1 MDQHEIT
8 REIPLLN
15 ADGELTE
22 PGYAKKLLP
31 VYRRADIKASPMRIK
46 EWDYYLINNGRFAL
60 ALTID
65 DNGYMGLDSI
75 SLLNFEEGWEI
86 TTSPMC
92 FMPLGKRKL
101 PETSKTGDTTA
112 IGKNYSIYFKNNGS
126 GVRTLIAQMKRFGPA
141 GSLYAKVELFD
152 EPEESMVIA
161 TPFDKPGHF
170 YYNQKINCIRARGEV
185 TYDGHTYVF
194 DPSDSFAVLDWGR
207 GVWTY
212 KNTWYWGSASGAVDG
227 VPFGWNIGYGFGNT
241 SAASENMLFYNGK
254 AHKLSQVKFNIPG
267 DEKAFMEPWTFTSDD
282 GRFEMGFRPVLDRA
296 SCTDVGLIKS
306 DQHQVFGLFTGK
318 AVLDD
323 GKVIEIKDFPGFAE
337 KVSNNGN
344 TAITGTAMQ
353 SRLFYLLL
361 KAVKLRRGEK
371 LRKRHIQPVAY
382 HFYRQQFWI
391 AAFAV

>member
-185 TYDGHTYVF
+185 TYDGHTYVLIPRTAS
-194 DPSDSFAVLDWGR
+194 PSSTGGAACGHTKTHGTGALPPAR
-207 GVWTY
+207 WTAFP
-212 KNTWYWGSASGAVDG
+212 SAG
-227 VPFGWNIGYGFGNT
+227 T
-241 SAASENMLFYNGK
+241 SATASATPRPPAK
-254 AHKLSQVKFNIPG
+254 
-267 DEKAFMEPWTFTSDD
+267 TCCFT
-282 GRFEMGFRPVLDRA
+282 
-296 SCTDVGLIKS
+296 
-306 DQHQVFGLFTGK
+306 
-318 AVLDD
+318 
-323 GKVIEIKDFPGFAE
+323 
-337 KVSNNGN
+337 
-344 TAITGTAMQ
+344 TA
-353 SRLFYLLL
+353 
-361 KAVKLRRGEK
+361 
-371 LRKRHIQPVAY
+371 RHISSV
-382 HFYRQQFWI
+382 R
-391 AAFAV
+391 

>member
-161 TPFDKPGHF
+161 TPFNKPGHF

-227 VPFGWNIGYGFGNT
+227 VPFGWNIGYGLGNT

-337 KVSNNGN
+337 KVSN
-344 TAITGTAMQ
+344 
-353 SRLFYLLL
+353 
-361 KAVKLRRGEK
+361 K
-371 LRKRHIQPVAY
+371 
-382 HFYRQQFWI
+382 W
-391 AAFAV
+391 

>member
-15 ADGELTE
+15 ARGELTE

-31 VYRRADIKASPMRIK
+31 VYRRADIKASPLRIK

-86 TTSPMC
+86 TKSPMC

-101 PETSKTGDTTA
+101 PETSKAGDTTA
-112 IGKNYSIYFKNNGS
+112 IGKSYSIYFKNDGS

-141 GSLYAKVELFD
+141 GSLYARVELFD

-170 YYNQKINCIRARGEV
+170 YYNQKINCLRARGEV

-194 DPSDSFAVLDWGR
+194 DPADSFAVLDWGR

-212 KNTWYWGSASGAVDG
+212 RNTWYWGSASGELDG

-241 SAASENMLFYNGK
+241 TAATENAVFYDGEL
-254 AHKLSQVKFNIPG
+254 HKLGDVHFNIPKNAKG
-267 DEKAFMEPWTFTSDD
+267 REDYLKPWTFTSDD
-282 GRFEMGFRPVLDRA
+282 NRFYMDFTPVLDRSALA
-296 SCTDVGLIKS
+296 SALIVQS
-306 DQHQVFGLFTGK
+306 NQHQVFGRFTGR
-318 AVLDD
+318 VTLDD
-323 GKVIEIKDFPGFAE
+323 GTVLPVRDFFGFAE
-337 KVSNNGN
+337 KVEN
-344 TAITGTAMQ
+344 
-353 SRLFYLLL
+353 R
-361 KAVKLRRGEK
+361 
-371 LRKRHIQPVAY
+371 
-382 HFYRQQFWI
+382 W
-391 AAFAV
+391 

>member
-112 IGKNYSIYFKNNGS
+112 IGKNYSIYFKNDGS
-126 GVRTLIAQMKRFGPA
+126 FSTGDAACGHTKTHGTGARPPA
-141 GSLYAKVELFD
+141 RWTEFPSAGTSATA
-152 EPEESMVIA
+152 SA
-161 TPFDKPGHF
+161 TPRPP
-170 YYNQKINCIRARGEV
+170 AR
-185 TYDGHTYVF
+185 TCCFTT
-194 DPSDSFAVLDWGR
+194 AR
-207 GVWTY
+207 R
-212 KNTWYWGSASGAVDG
+212 
-227 VPFGWNIGYGFGNT
+227 T
-241 SAASENMLFYNGK
+241 SS
-254 AHKLSQVKFNIPG
+254 V
-267 DEKAFMEPWTFTSDD
+267 
-282 GRFEMGFRPVLDRA
+282 R
-296 SCTDVGLIKS
+296 
-306 DQHQVFGLFTGK
+306 
-318 AVLDD
+318 
-323 GKVIEIKDFPGFAE
+323 
-337 KVSNNGN
+337 
-344 TAITGTAMQ
+344 
-353 SRLFYLLL
+353 
-361 KAVKLRRGEK
+361 
-371 LRKRHIQPVAY
+371 
-382 HFYRQQFWI
+382 
-391 AAFAV
+391 